1 MSVRL
6 VRVGAGGQVEHE
18 AGLSAGEARRLVE
31 TGRAAVPLS
40 DLATRLVTQFKQY
53 HPQQR
58 SSVTNPAD
66 PPTAPVEPGREWQLF
81 SMFTPQPRRG
91 YSQPAPPSTIN
102 RNTSKYFPQPGAG
115 SGPETKETTASP
127 PFSPPYVSSPAPASH
142 PVQPITQLSPLSLSQ
157 FSSQQARA
165 PPAQHADSLCDED
178 QALEDY
184 IELRMEE
191 LISESVNVQESS
203 TISVNNEVKKPFS
216 FKRPEEAQRS
226 KPVFLPPLRL
236 KPKRSKIE
244 VSPEKLAA
252 QSEVSLNPSISKR
265 LPVREMNYPL
275 PSPDQKIL
283 SAAIESPDIVLN
295 EKNQGN
301 ISDLLY
307 QCKELGFLLVFRNGT
322 TQLRDLETATTGLGS
337 PEAVVVR

>member
-1 MSVRL
+1 M
-6 VRVGAGGQVEHE
+6 
-18 AGLSAGEARRLVE
+18 E

-40 DLATRLVTQFKQY
+40 DLAARLVTQFLQY
-53 HPQQR
+53 QPQQH
-58 SSVTNPAD
+58 SSVSNSMD

-81 SMFTPQPRRG
+81 SMFSQQPRPG
-91 YSQPAPPSTIN
+91 YSQPGPASTIN

-115 SGPETKETTASP
+115 SGQETEETTASP
-127 PFSPPYVSSPAPASH
+127 PFSPPYVSSPAPATH
-142 PVQPITQLSPLSLSQ
+142 PVKPISLLSPLSLSQ
-157 FSSQQARA
+157 FSSQQPRP
-165 PPAQHADSLCDED
+165 PPAQAANALCDDD

-191 LISESVNVQESS
+191 LIPESVNIQESS
-203 TISVNNEVKKPFS
+203 KLCENNEVKKTFS

-244 VSPEKLAA
+244 VSPVKLVV
-252 QSEVSLNPSISKR
+252 QSGVSPNPTISKR
-265 LPVREMNYPL
+265 LPEGGKNYPL

-283 SAAIESPDIVLN
+283 SPDIESSQIILN
-295 EKNQGN
+295 EKNQGY
-301 ISDLLY
+301 ISDLLC

-322 TQLRDLETATTGLGS
+322 TQLRDLETVTAGLGS